1 MFKKY
6 VFFGFFAVILVFSS
20 YSLKEND
27 NSGVIINL
35 SEDGKTG
42 SNWEYF
48 LNEDLVKVSLDQKI
62 AEKGSN
68 TYSHIFKIY
77 GVNPGKSKITFNY
90 YVLENNKK
98 TLKETRIYYLDV
110 SKDLKVNIEKQEVY
124 YIY

>member
-27 NSGVIINL
+27 NSGVIISLN
-35 SEDGKTG
+35 EDGKTG

-48 LNEDLVKVSLDQKI
+48 LNDNLIKVSLDQKVVQ
-62 AEKGSN
+62 KGSKE
-68 TYSHIFKIY
+68 YSHIFKIY
-77 GVNPGKSKITFNY
+77 GVAEGKSKITFNY
-90 YVLENNKK
+90 YILENNKK